1 MSLSINNII
10 YLFGAIISIF
20 SLFISRSKMPSF
32 FSYRRIIQVL
42 RNENQ
47 EFDDVLSKLRK
58 WNYSDYDLYI
68 FTLSAIIFIVIFEFG
83 NGKINLY
90 DDFLSLFL
98 VYIVFAIF
106 VSIVDW
112 KRNSLFHK
120 NVDITKS
127 LRKIVD
133 LTYFSDALIVWI
145 VIMFIIIVSVPSFI
159 FNNNVSANLFQIFL
173 LFVVG
178 ILIIAYFLFLNAII
192 IGSIEQNYLIIQKN
206 KHELPE
212 MYVKVKMKNMEN
224 QIIGTLDSINL
235 NFIIIEEPDGFRLSL
250 EYNKIDSI
258 SVRIKKNE

>member
-1 MSLSINNII
+1 
-10 YLFGAIISIF
+10 
-20 SLFISRSKMPSF
+20 
-32 FSYRRIIQVL
+32 
-42 RNENQ
+42 
-47 EFDDVLSKLRK
+47 
-58 WNYSDYDLYI
+58 
-68 FTLSAIIFIVIFEFG
+68 
-83 NGKINLY
+83 
-90 DDFLSLFL
+90 
-98 VYIVFAIF
+98 
-106 VSIVDW
+106 
-112 KRNSLFHK
+112 
-120 NVDITKS
+120 
-127 LRKIVD
+127 
-133 LTYFSDALIVWI
+133 
-145 VIMFIIIVSVPSFI
+145 
-159 FNNNVSANLFQIFL
+159 VSANLFQIFL

>member
-1 MSLSINNII
+1 M
-10 YLFGAIISIF
+10 
-20 SLFISRSKMPSF
+20 
-32 FSYRRIIQVL
+32 
-42 RNENQ
+42 
-47 EFDDVLSKLRK
+47 
-58 WNYSDYDLYI
+58 
-68 FTLSAIIFIVIFEFG
+68 
-83 NGKINLY
+83 
-90 DDFLSLFL
+90 
-98 VYIVFAIF
+98 FAIF

-112 KRNSLFHK
+112 KRKSLFHK

-145 VIMFIIIVSVPSFI
+145 VIMFIIIVGVPSFI